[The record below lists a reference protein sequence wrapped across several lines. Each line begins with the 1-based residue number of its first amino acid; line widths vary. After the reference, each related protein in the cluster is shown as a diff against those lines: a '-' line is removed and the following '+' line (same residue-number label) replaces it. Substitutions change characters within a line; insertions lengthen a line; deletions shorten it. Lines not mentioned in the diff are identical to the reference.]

1 MKTKPKSAKSK
12 EVKPKE
18 AKPKAGSTPAPA
30 AKGSNA
36 LLGSEI
42 FKGLDSET
50 MDFLGS
56 KISRERHPSGHVLM
70 EIDSKPDKVFF
81 IANGKV
87 KICRITRFGDE
98 TVLNILEEGNIV
110 GELSVV
116 DGNRRSARAVCLED
130 CTLFTLPK
138 KDFDKVLQDKP
149 VLAQNLLREFASRL
163 RRANDNIVRKL
174 ETQREESD
182 SSVARLAKLIEASKN
197 INSTLDLEKLLG
209 RILDAA
215 VKSIDADRGTVYLLD
230 DIKKELWSKVLQGEN
245 MVEIR
250 LPVGKGL
257 AGFVAEKGEIINIP
271 DAYNDPRFNPD
282 VDKKTGYRTNNMLC
296 MPMRNKDGKIIGVF
310 QLLNKKG
317 GVFGK
322 EDEQFIDAL
331 SAHASV
337 AIENARI
344 AQEMVSNER
353 LSAVGR
359 MASTIIH
366 DIKNPM
372 GTLRVY
378 AQVMKK
384 KSGNEEAAKLAD
396 EMIHQVDRFV
406 NMTQEILDFTR
417 GVSSLSLAELEFSE
431 VMEDVLGFIEKD
443 LTKNKVELVRKTN
456 YKGKVNLDQD
466 KVVRVF
472 YNIASNARDAM
483 PQGGKLTVKTEAE
496 NGFVKIEFIDT
507 GSGMPDEVK
516 KKIFE
521 PFMTYGKKHGT
532 GLGMAIVKKVIDDHK
547 GKIEIDSEM
556 GKGTTIRMLF
566 PVK

>member
-1 MKTKPKSAKSK
+1 MPTLDRQLKVLKKS
-12 EVKPKE
+12 P
-18 AKPKAGSTPAPA
+18 
-30 AKGSNA
+30 
-36 LLGSEI
+36 I
-42 FKGLDSET
+42 FKDLEEAT
-50 MDFLGS
+50 IKALA
-56 KISRERHPSGHVLM
+56 KNLKEEKHPSGTLLLD
-70 EIDSKPDKVFF
+70 IDTAPDKVYF
-81 IANGKV
+81 IEKGKV
-87 KICRITRFGDE
+87 KISRLTRYGEE
-98 TVLNILEEGNIV
+98 TVLNIVEEGNIV

-116 DGNRRSARAVCLED
+116 DGRRRSARAICIED
-130 CTLFTLPK
+130 STFLVLSK
-138 KDFDKVLQDKP
+138 SAFDKVLHSDS
-149 VLAQNLLREFASRL
+149 VLQQNLLMEFCVRL

-174 ETQREESD
+174 ETQRDESD
-182 SSVARLAKLIEASKN
+182 ESFQRLQKLMEASKN
-197 INSTLDLEKLLG
+197 INSTLDLDKLLG
-209 RILDAA
+209 LILDAA
-215 VKSIDADRGTVYLLD
+215 TKSIDADRGTLYLVD

-257 AGFVAEKGEIINIP
+257 AGYVAETGGIINIP

-282 VDKKTGYRTNNMLC
+282 VDRKTGYRTNNMLC
-296 MPMRNKDGKIIGVF
+296 MPMKNKDGKIIGVF

-317 GVFGK
+317 GVF
-322 EDEQFIDAL
+322 ETVDEQFIDAL
-331 SAHASV
+331 SSHASV
-337 AIENARI
+337 AIENARL
-344 AQEMVSNER
+344 AQEMVKSER

-417 GVSSLSLAELEFSE
+417 GVTSLNIVEVDFAE
-431 VMEDVLGFIEKD
+431 VMENVLAFIEKD
-443 LTKNKVELVRKTN
+443 LVKNNVELVRDSQF
-456 YKGKVNLDQD
+456 KGNVKLDQD

-483 PQGGKLTVKTEAE
+483 PQGGKLFVKTLRDD
-496 NGFVKIEFIDT
+496 GFVKVEFTDT

-516 KKIFE
+516 KRLFE

-556 GKGTTIRMLF
+556 GKGTTIRIFF
-566 PVK
+566 PA